1 VRTLRWT
8 TFCATISVASLAHA
22 DGGGAE
28 QLFDEGRQ
36 LMNDGAYAQACPKL
50 AASYA
55 LDPALGTLLN
65 LALCH
70 ERIGRIAT
78 AWLEYERGIAG
89 AESAHDDDRVRFATQ
104 RAALLERH
112 VPHMTIHAP
121 ALAGL
126 VVTRDGAVID
136 ASSNR
141 VPIDPGPHAIEARA
155 LGHVAWSVTR
165 EVPAEGGEVVVEVP
179 ELARE
184 PEPRRTWSQRNT
196 GVVLGGAGSAFVVA
210 GAIFG
215 ALAISRWSDAQPH
228 CQETPNGLGCDP
240 TGLSLASDASTFAAI
255 STTAFIIGAAGL
267 ATGIIVWLTA
277 PRARTHVAWRSL
289 AIAF

>member
-1 VRTLRWT
+1 M
-8 TFCATISVASLAHA
+8 FCATLAVASFARA
-22 DGGGAE
+22 DGGSAE

-55 LDPALGTLLN
+55 IDPALGTLLN

-70 ERIGRIAT
+70 ERIGQIAT
-78 AWLEYERGIAG
+78 AWQEYERGVAD
-89 AESAHDDDRVRFATQ
+89 AERAHDDDRVRFATQ

-126 VVTRDGAVID
+126 VVTRDGAAID

-141 VPIDPGPHAIEARA
+141 VPIDPGPHTIEARA
-155 LGHVAWSVTR
+155 FGRIAWSATR
-165 EVPAEGGEVVVEVP
+165 DVPAEGGEVVIDVP
-179 ELARE
+179 DLARE
-184 PEPRRTWSQRNT
+184 PPPRHAWSQRNT
-196 GVVLGGAGSAFVVA
+196 GVALGGAGTVFVVA

-215 ALAISRWSDAQPH
+215 ALAITRWSDAQPH
-228 CQETPNGLGCDP
+228 CQQTPNGLGCDP
-240 TGLSLASDASTFAAI
+240 TGISLASDASTFAAL
-255 STTAFIIGAAGL
+255 STTGFIIGAAGL

-277 PRARTHVAWRSL
+277 PRTRPHLTWRPL
-289 AIAF
+289 ELTF